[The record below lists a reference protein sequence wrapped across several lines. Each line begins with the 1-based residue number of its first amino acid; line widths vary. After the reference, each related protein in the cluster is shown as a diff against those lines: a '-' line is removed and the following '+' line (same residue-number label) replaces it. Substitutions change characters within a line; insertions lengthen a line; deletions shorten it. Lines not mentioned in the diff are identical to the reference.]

1 MKISIDIDK
10 LLEEEELDLKNEMYA
25 IFKKLQGGYED
36 YLKVY
41 EKFEKPLEQI
51 IENLKEYARATEENQ
66 QDSPFFELAKQYETL
81 IDGQKQLAHDLY
93 DDVVL
98 VMQNIV
104 SKSQLL
110 NDTIKELNSAA
121 KHARKLKAKIA
132 KIEAY
137 IEELHAKGKPEKVPK
152 KEAEKQQ
159 KEAEFNLAKDKLASA
174 KEKYD
179 NMLLDFNQEKDELLK
194 KALSDLADAD
204 KKYIEV
210 INGVLGKIEEA
221 AGKL

>member
-10 LLEEEELDLKNEMYA
+10 LLEEELDLKNEMHT
-25 IFKKLQGGYED
+25 IFKKLEDGYED

-51 IENLKEYARATEENQ
+51 IEYLKEYARATEENQ

-104 SKSQLL
+104 NKSQLL

-132 KIEAY
+132 KIESD
-137 IEELHAKGKPEKVPK
+137 IEVLHAKGKTEKVPK

-179 NMLLDFNQEKDELLK
+179 NMLADFNQEKDEMLK

-210 INGVLGKIEEA
+210 IKGVLDKIEDA